1 MFNYWKILILL
12 LQKGEKLFMIYYL
25 KINKQTKKLNK
36 NEKQYFQYYINNMQN
51 DLVVLLAI
59 L

>member
-1 MFNYWKILILL
+1 
-12 LQKGEKLFMIYYL
+12 MIYYL